1 MSTSGV
7 QRLLGAIISVALSR
21 SVLWR
26 EVCVLTL
33 MENMKLQANVEPLVG
48 VKITLDP
55 EIHEAPS
62 LDTLIHIVFLALAIN
77 YANQGYMDG

>member
-1 MSTSGV
+1 
-7 QRLLGAIISVALSR
+7 
-21 SVLWR
+21 
-26 EVCVLTL
+26 